1 LNLGGSIV
9 LFPSGVTNYASI
21 TLNSGFNDFFRGAT
35 NPTAQLSIVS
45 GTKVIVAPRT
55 ITLAESATPVIVEL
69 SLDADN
75 KALFASGLKVSVLD
89 LIGYS
94 FYRDGV
100 LTAAVKANETTLI
113 VENTIVTAPGNII
126 LPQSDGMFPNTTE
139 YVAIELSNAVFR
151 PDLTVAQ
158 LQSGITFS
166 TGVASQIALAQ
177 NFTVV
182 GYNSTRSVLVI
193 KTSGALTASSGAISI
208 SPSVYN
214 ATAASPAVLSSSGI
228 TTATYVNT
236 AASSQIIS
244 SGLDNSLRL
253 ELNNGIFL
261 PEASLNS
268 GMFVFAGNLLGANS
282 DALLGSG
289 SSFVI
294 KRVTDSVVVITANS
308 GMLELSG
315 TVLITSGA
323 FISTS
328 DDAPTVT
335 PQFSRVQVYSGLITA
350 GGTASHKVL
359 TISLPTAARFK
370 TNADGFN
377 PSLVTFTGSGLTT
390 TDELANA
397 RASANTVASIIQ
409 AELLNGNYTISNNTL
424 VITLK
429 TDLAIVNNSIIITVS
444 PDAILTG
451 DTAAARSNLV
461 TFGRA

>member
-1 LNLGGSIV
+1 
-9 LFPSGVTNYASI
+9 
-21 TLNSGFNDFFRGAT
+21 
-35 NPTAQLSIVS
+35 LSIVS

-75 KALFASGLKVSVLD
+75 KALFAANSTVSVLD

-100 LTAAVKANETTLI
+100 LTAAVKSN
-113 VENTIVTAPGNII
+113 ENTLSAALVIAAAPGNIT
-126 LPQSDGMFPNTTE
+126 LPETAGMFPNTSE

-151 PDLTVAQ
+151 PGLTVAQ

-166 TGVASQIALAQ
+166 TGVAAQIALAQ

-182 GYNSTRSVLVI
+182 GYNSSRSVLVI

-214 ATAASPAVLSSSGI
+214 ARTASPAVLKSSGI
-228 TTATYVNT
+228 ATATYVNT
-236 AASSQIIS
+236 AASSVITS
-244 SGLDNSLRL
+244 SGLDNRL
-253 ELNNGIFL
+253 KLTLVNGIFL

-335 PQFSRVQVYSGLITA
+335 PDFSRVQVYSGLIAT
-350 GGTASHKVL
+350 GGTDTDKTL
-359 TISLPTAARFK
+359 TISLPSDARFK

-390 TDELANA
+390 TVELANA

-409 AELLNGNYTISNNTL
+409 AELLNGNYTINGNNL
-424 VITLK
+424 IIYLK
-429 TDLAIVNNSIIITVS
+429 NSLAIVNNSIIITVS

-461 TFGRA
+461 TFGRGA